1 MWTFIDTMCRVD
13 KKVVFT
19 WNTLF
24 QAFQNKEFQ
33 VLLQDD
39 PSIELSKGIYKN
51 IAKSGLHQATARTP
65 VLPCPD
71 VIEWITR
78 RVDHERRT
86 ILKFKDKNVAR
97 YQATVLNQL
106 YHFK

>member
-1 MWTFIDTMCRVD
+1 MFTDTECQVD

-24 QAFQNKEFQ
+24 QEFQNKEFQ

-39 PSIELSKGIYKN
+39 PSTELSRSIYKN
-51 IAKSGLHQATARTP
+51 IAKSRLHRATARTP

-71 VIEWITR
+71 MIEWITR
-78 RVDHERRT
+78 GLDHDSRT
-86 ILKFKDKNVAR
+86 ILNFKDKNVAN
-97 YQATVLNQL
+97 YQASVLD
-106 YHFK
+106 